1 MVVADPQH
9 GSVGNGRRSG
19 MGVRPRCAVFGDEAS
34 RIERPLQRRFVHV
47 RQIAD
52 LPNEVVGISGAES
65 AGNGVVHLAQI
76 DAADDRLL
84 PTQETAK
91 LSDDGTV
98 ALCAAHQRPGIQH
111 DRPPRSRQRSYSFRT
126 RATAFRSAM

>member
-9 GSVGNGRRSG
+9 GSVGDGRRSG
-19 MGVRPRCAVFGDEAS
+19 MGVRPRRAVIGNEAS
-34 RIERPLQRRFVHV
+34 CIERPLQCRLVHV

-52 LPNEVVGISGAES
+52 LPNEVIGISGAEP

-76 DAADDRLL
+76 DAADDRAL

-91 LSDDGTV
+91 LRNDGTV
-98 ALCAAHQRPGIQH
+98 ALRAPHQWPGVQH
-111 DRPPRSRQRSYSFRT
+111 DRPPRSRQRSYSSCA